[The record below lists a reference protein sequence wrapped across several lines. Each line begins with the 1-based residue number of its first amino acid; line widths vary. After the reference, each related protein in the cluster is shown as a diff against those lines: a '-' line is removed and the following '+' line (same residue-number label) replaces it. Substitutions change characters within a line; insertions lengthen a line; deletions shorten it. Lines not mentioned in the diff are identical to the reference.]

1 MSGHTWMHAKYQAAR
16 CTHEVVV
23 DHGPNY
29 CPRFVS
35 KHLTEAKAQAVADRL
50 NALNDGKKYKVIPV

>member
-1 MSGHTWMHAKYQAAR
+1 MNTWLARKYQAAR

-23 DHGPNY
+23 DNGPNY

-50 NALNDGKKYKVIPV
+50 NASNDGKKYKVIPV